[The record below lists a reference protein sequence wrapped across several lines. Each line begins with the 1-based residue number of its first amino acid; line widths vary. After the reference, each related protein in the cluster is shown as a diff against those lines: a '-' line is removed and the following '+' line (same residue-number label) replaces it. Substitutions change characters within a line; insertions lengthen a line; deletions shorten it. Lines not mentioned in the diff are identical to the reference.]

1 MRRTAQV
8 ESAFRYSQREAD
20 FSDVRPGDGA
30 GLPSM
35 RSRDR
40 GDDRQAQRIEGFID
54 SHPSIGSEEHA
65 ASIH

>member
-1 MRRTAQV
+1 MH
-8 ESAFRYSQREAD
+8 
-20 FSDVRPGDGA
+20 
-30 GLPSM
+30 
-35 RSRDR
+35 SRDR